1 MAGHRVDAKT
11 DICVIED
18 GLFILLVQEG
28 KVNFCQLAESKF
40 LMTSQRQ
47 GQGYLHKYLHSVEPQ
62 LVAFT
67 GIVG

>member
-1 MAGHRVDAKT
+1 MAGHQVDAKT

-18 GLFILLVQEG
+18 GLVQEG

-47 GQGYLHKYLHSVEPQ
+47 GQRYLHKYLHGVEPQ
-62 LVAFT
+62 LFAFIRT
-67 GIVG
+67 TEIVG